1 MENNYTKQDHTCLPY
16 HQPSIN
22 KLVAFSTNID
32 AMNTINND
40 YINEQWDMSTNNINM
55 NGQQLNSDEKY
66 VVINTNNTH
75 NPECSP
81 LEDIVTNNND
91 THNFE
96 GCSPKDIEAC

>member
-1 MENNYTKQDHTCLPY
+1 
-16 HQPSIN
+16 
-22 KLVAFSTNID
+22 
-32 AMNTINND
+32 
-40 YINEQWDMSTNNINM
+40 MSTNNINM
-55 NGQQLNSDEKY
+55 NGQQLNSDEEY

-81 LEDIVTNNND
+81 LEDIVTNNNNSNNN